1 MKGILLAGGS
11 GTRLFP
17 LTQVV
22 SKQLL
27 ACYDKPVI
35 YYPLSLLM
43 FAGIRDILIISTPQD
58 TPRIEALLGD
68 GSALGLN
75 LSYRVQERP
84 AGIAQ
89 AFLVGEEFLDGEP
102 CCLVLGDNL
111 LYGQNLPEL
120 LRKAAAIRTGAQVF
134 AYQVKDPERYGVVEF
149 DRSFRALTIEEKPA
163 IPRSPWAVTG
173 LYFYDGQVAEV
184 ARGLKPSARGELEIT
199 DVNLAYLRQGRLSV
213 TPLGRGV
220 AWMDMG
226 TPESL
231 LSASLF
237 VQTLEDRTGLK
248 IACVEEVALGMGF
261 IDAAQFERLA
271 AVAGKSEYGKYMKRV
286 LLEHRAPHGLGK
298 AA

>member
-11 GTRLFP
+11 GSRLFP

-43 FAGIRDILIISTPQD
+43 LAGIREILIVSTPAD
-58 TPRIEALLGD
+58 TPRIQGLLGD
-68 GSALGLN
+68 GSALGLR
-75 LSYRVQERP
+75 LEYKVQEKP

-89 AFLVGEEFLDGEP
+89 ALLIGEEFLGGEP

-111 LYGQNLPEL
+111 LYGQNLPDL
-120 LRKAAAIRTGAQVF
+120 LQRAAGVDDGAQVF

-149 DRSFRALTIEEKPA
+149 DRGMRALSIEEKPKQ
-163 IPRSPWAVTG
+163 PRSPWAVTG
-173 LYFYDGQVAEV
+173 LYFYDGGVCDI

-199 DVNLAYLRQGRLSV
+199 DVNRAYLEQGRLGV
-213 TPLGRGV
+213 TALGRGV

-248 IACVEEVALGMGF
+248 IACIEEVALSMGF
-261 IDAAQFERLA
+261 VSNQRFERLVSA
-271 AVAGKSEYGKYMKRV
+271 AGSSEYGRYLKRV
-286 LLEHRAPHGLGK
+286 LLEHRGQTMRV